1 MRSKRTVAAPA
12 GATAPP
18 QEKPMRWVTGILIV
32 VVLGVLGFAWLRP
45 EIARP
50 VAERVVQPLAP
61 TASRPAG
68 TTSPGP
74 AAGDQ
79 AATSDRT
86 KALTDEV
93 ANRAQQVAADAARR
107 MQATAERVANA
118 AQDVAKAGAGL
129 EIGDTDV
136 GRQLTQAVDEVTAT
150 LGGITDRTS
159 AEAAVPKLAEI
170 DGRLS
175 QLKPKIAQLPENAKK
190 TLASLVTGMLPKIKS
205 AVDRVQTTP
214 GAAEVVKPAL
224 DPIVTRLDA
233 WSEKPA

>member
-1 MRSKRTVAAPA
+1 
-12 GATAPP
+12 
-18 QEKPMRWVTGILIV
+18 MRWVTGSVIV
-32 VVLGVLGFAWLRP
+32 VVLAILGYAYLRP
-45 EIARP
+45 EMARP

-61 TASRPAG
+61 TGETASRPAG
-68 TTSPGP
+68 TTSPRP

-79 AATSDRT
+79 AASSDRT
-86 KALTDEV
+86 KALNDEV

-118 AQDVAKAGAGL
+118 AQDVARTGAGL

-136 GRQLTQAVDEVTAT
+136 GRQVSQAVDEVTAT
-150 LGGITDRTS
+150 LGGITDRAS
-159 AEAAVPKLAEI
+159 AEAALPKLAQI

-175 QLKPKIAQLPENAKK
+175 QLKPKLAQLPANARK
-190 TLASLVTGMLPKIKS
+190 TLASLVTGMLPRIQS

-214 GAAEVVKPAL
+214 GAGEVVKPAL
-224 DPIVTRLDA
+224 DPIVTKLDG